1 MTYKEM
7 SRDEVVKVFEN
18 LSRQAMFA
26 AIKYYREIS
35 DKETVTKLTYAR
47 RLAAINKA
55 MNKLQATKDEVVS

>member
-35 DKETVTKLTYAR
+35 DKETVVKLTYAR

>member
-1 MTYKEM
+1 
-7 SRDEVVKVFEN
+7 
-18 LSRQAMFA
+18 MFA

-35 DKETVTKLTYAR
+35 DKETVAKLTYAR

>member
-35 DKETVTKLTYAR
+35 DKETVEKLTYAR

-55 MNKLQATKDEVVS
+55 MHKLQATKDEVVS

>member
-7 SRDEVVKVFEN
+7 DKDEVVKVFES

-26 AIKYYREIS
+26 AIKYYREVS
-35 DKETVTKLTYAR
+35 DKETVAKLTYAR

>member
-7 SRDEVVKVFEN
+7 SRDEVVKAFEN

-35 DKETVTKLTYAR
+35 DKETVAKLTYAR